1 MPARAHAGDAHALRE
16 VAIGKAHPRA
26 AKAALGGLFEVET
39 RLERHA
45 LERRANCLA
54 SNPERSRRQRYR
66 ACRSRAAELDGPDH
80 RAVTIDAAGAA
91 RAIETIKREKLA
103 GYEVLGCSLPNSPS
117 LSVST
122 CTSGSRRNRS
132 SWSDHRRATQNKQQH
147 SSPRTQWGTGRRSNL
162 TLRRARKW
170 RIATS
175 GRRLNRGERPAYSGR
190 SREIGGWSRRTW
202 PPGSASTDRPR
213 NRFRGCAPRRPS
225 SQKRSPRPPE
235 WPGARDLP

>member
-1 MPARAHAGDAHALRE
+1 MPARAHAGDAHGLRE

-54 SNPERSRRQRYR
+54 SDPERSRRQRYR

-103 GYEVLGCSLPNSPS
+103 GYEASRGVGGEAFRAGRAGCKQDQNHHRQPSNHTGPSPVTPSDRSLLLDELPQRYRPPQHQGSFSDPLFQLGRVRARACARYGVLYRVPII
-117 LSVST
+117 
-122 CTSGSRRNRS
+122 
-132 SWSDHRRATQNKQQH
+132 
-147 SSPRTQWGTGRRSNL
+147 L
-162 TLRRARKW
+162 TLGLFPK
-170 RIATS
+170 
-175 GRRLNRGERPAYSGR
+175 
-190 SREIGGWSRRTW
+190 
-202 PPGSASTDRPR
+202 
-213 NRFRGCAPRRPS
+213 
-225 SQKRSPRPPE
+225 
-235 WPGARDLP
+235 

>member
-54 SNPERSRRQRYR
+54 SDPERSRWQRYR
-66 ACRSRAAELDGPDH
+66 ACRSRAAELDGPDD

-103 GYEVLGCSLPNSPS
+103 GYEAPRGVGGEAFRAGRAGCKQDQNHHRQPSNHTGPSPVTPSDRSLLLDELPQRYRHLPAS
-117 LSVST
+117 
-122 CTSGSRRNRS
+122 SRQLK
-132 SWSDHRRATQNKQQH
+132 A
-147 SSPRTQWGTGRRSNL
+147 
-162 TLRRARKW
+162 TLRDCGGPCSFA
-170 RIATS
+170 S
-175 GRRLNRGERPAYSGR
+175 YSGR
-190 SREIGGWSRRTW
+190 KVTCSMR
-202 PPGSASTDRPR
+202 AVQDRK
-213 NRFRGCAPRRPS
+213 S
-225 SQKRSPRPPE
+225 VV
-235 WPGARDLP
+235 

>member
-54 SNPERSRRQRYR
+54 SDPERSRRQRYR
-66 ACRSRAAELDGPDH
+66 ACRFRAAELDGPDH

-103 GYEVLGCSLPNSPS
+103 GYEAPRGVRGEAFRAGRAGCKQDQNHHRQPSNHTGPSPVTPSHRNLLLDVIAPAVSPS
-117 LSVST
+117 
-122 CTSGSRRNRS
+122 SGLVKARQLK
-132 SWSDHRRATQNKQQH
+132 A
-147 SSPRTQWGTGRRSNL
+147 
-162 TLRRARKW
+162 TLRDCG
-170 RIATS
+170 I
-175 GRRLNRGERPAYSGR
+175 RP
-190 SREIGGWSRRTW
+190 
-202 PPGSASTDRPR
+202 
-213 NRFRGCAPRRPS
+213 
-225 SQKRSPRPPE
+225 
-235 WPGARDLP
+235 L